1 MTAASNTADALVSPA
16 VASVPS
22 LKKRLRRAE
31 MRKKLLYGAL
41 ILPLAIFLL
50 VAFVWPI
57 ASLLTRSVDNPE
69 VHDNLPLTLREL
81 KTWDGKDIP
90 AAAAF
95 AALANELESAKGS
108 PAIAEIAKRLNR
120 EETGYRS
127 LIMKTA
133 RKLPLEAD
141 TNIQSALI
149 DIDARWGESDIWQA
163 IRRSGGA
170 TTPFYL
176 LAAIDRSIDS
186 NGDIVTAPPEEAVY
200 VNVLLRTFWMS
211 MIVTGLCLVL
221 GFPVAYLMAKLA
233 TRQSNMLMFF
243 VVLPFWTSVLVRVAA
258 WIILL
263 QNEGLINKIMMAVGL
278 TDSPL
283 QLLFNSVGVYVAMV
297 HILLPFMVLPLYSVM
312 KGISPVYVRAAISLG
327 CPPFKS
333 FWKVYF
339 PQTLPGI
346 GAGALLVFIMCM
358 GYYITPALLGSP
370 QEQMVSYFIAF
381 YTNQTINWGMAAAL
395 SAVLLGA
402 TLVLYMV
409 YARYL
414 GPTRVKMV
422 KPR

>member
-1 MTAASNTADALVSPA
+1 MTAASNTADALVAPA
-16 VASVPS
+16 ASAPS

-41 ILPLAIFLL
+41 ILPLAVFLL

-69 VHDNLPLTLREL
+69 VHENLPLTLREL
-81 KTWDGKDIP
+81 KAWDGKDLP
-90 AAAAF
+90 SAAAF
-95 AALANELESAKGS
+95 SALAEELESAKGS

-133 RKLPLEAD
+133 RKLPLPAEASS
-141 TNIQSALI
+141 QSALI
-149 DIDARWGESDIWQA
+149 DIDARWGEAEIWQA
-163 IRRSGGA
+163 IRRSGSA

-176 LAAIDRSIDS
+176 LAAIDRSINAD
-186 NGDIVTAPPEEAVY
+186 GDIVTAPPEEAVY
-200 VNVLLRTFWMS
+200 VNVLMRTFWMS
-211 MIVTGLCLVL
+211 LIVTGLCLVL

-233 TRQSNMLMFF
+233 TKQSNMLMFF
-243 VVLPFWTSVLVRVAA
+243 VLLPFWTSVLVRVAA

-263 QNEGLINKIMMAVGL
+263 QNEGLINKALIGL
-278 TDSPL
+278 GITDAPM
-283 QLLFNSVGVYVAMV
+283 QLLFNRIGVYVSMV

-402 TLVLYMV
+402 TLVLYMI

-414 GPTRVKMV
+414 GPTRVKLV